1 MIAELNSIKSSRK
14 DLKNFGFVIGF
25 ILLIIGLFLFVKGKD
40 LFVYFFS
47 IGSVL
52 IILGGITPPILKPIY
67 KIWMIF
73 AVIIGWIMTRIILS
87 VLFFS
92 IITIIGLFTRLLG
105 KDFLNLE
112 SKSNESYWN
121 IRNKEHELNQDY
133 EKQF

>member
-25 ILLIIGLFLFVKGKD
+25 ILLIIRE

-47 IGSVL
+47 IGSIL
-52 IILGGITPPILKPIY
+52 IILGRIAPKILNPFY

-73 AVIIGWIMTRIILS
+73 AVIISWIMTRIILS
-87 VLFFS
+87 ALFFS
-92 IITIIGLFTRLLG
+92 VITIIGLFARLLG
-105 KDFLNLE
+105 KDFLNLK
-112 SKSNESYWN
+112 SKSIESYWN
-121 IRNKEHELNQDY
+121 LRDKEHELNQDY

>member
-14 DLKNFGFVIGF
+14 DLKNFGFAIGF
-25 ILLIIGLFLFVKGKD
+25 ILLIIGLFLFVRGKD

-47 IGSVL
+47 IGSIL
-52 IILGGITPPILKPIY
+52 IILGGITPFILKPIY

-92 IITIIGLFTRLLG
+92 IITIIGLFTRLIG
-105 KDFLNLE
+105 KDFLNLK

-121 IRNKEHELNQDY
+121 IRNKERELNQDY

>member
-1 MIAELNSIKSSRK
+1 MIAELKSIKSSRK
-14 DLKNFGFVIGF
+14 DLKNFGFAIGF
-25 ILLIIGLFLFVKGKD
+25 ILLIIGLFLFVRGKD

-47 IGSVL
+47 IGSIL
-52 IILGGITPPILKPIY
+52 IILGGITPFILKPIY

-92 IITIIGLFTRLLG
+92 IITIIGLFTRLIG
-105 KDFLNLE
+105 KDFLNLK

-121 IRNKEHELNQDY
+121 IRNKERELNQDY

>member
-1 MIAELNSIKSSRK
+1 MFEELNSIKSRRK
-14 DLKNFGFVIGF
+14 DLKNFGFTIGF
-25 ILLIIGLFLFVKGKD
+25 ILLIIGVFLFVREKD
-40 LFVYFFS
+40 FFIYLFS
-47 IGSVL
+47 IGSIL
-52 IILGGITPPILKPIY
+52 IFLGGITPFILKPIY

-92 IITIIGLFTRLLG
+92 IITIIGLFTRLIG
-105 KDFLNLE
+105 KDFLNLK

-121 IRNKEHELNQDY
+121 IRNKERELNQDY

>member
-1 MIAELNSIKSSRK
+1 MIVELNSIKSSRK
-14 DLKNFGFVIGF
+14 DLKNFGFAIGF
-25 ILLIIGLFLFVKGKD
+25 ILLIIGLFLFVRGRD

-47 IGSVL
+47 IGSIL
-52 IILGGITPPILKPIY
+52 IILGGITPFILKPIY

-92 IITIIGLFTRLLG
+92 IITIIGLFTRLIG
-105 KDFLNLE
+105 KDFLNLK

-121 IRNKEHELNQDY
+121 IRNKERELNQDY

>member
-14 DLKNFGFVIGF
+14 DLKNFGFAIGF
-25 ILLIIGLFLFVKGKD
+25 ILLIIGLFLFVRGKD
-40 LFVYFFS
+40 LFVYCFS
-47 IGSVL
+47 IGSIL
-52 IILGGITPPILKPIY
+52 IILGGITPFILKPIY

-92 IITIIGLFTRLLG
+92 IITIIGLFTRLIG
-105 KDFLNLE
+105 KDFLNLK

-121 IRNKEHELNQDY
+121 IRNKERELNQDY

>member
-14 DLKNFGFVIGF
+14 DLKNFGFAIGF
-25 ILLIIGLFLFVKGKD
+25 ILLIIGLFLFVREKD

-47 IGSVL
+47 IGSIL
-52 IILGGITPPILKPIY
+52 IILGGITPFILKPIY

-92 IITIIGLFTRLLG
+92 IITIIGLFTRLIG
-105 KDFLNLE
+105 KDFLNLK

-121 IRNKEHELNQDY
+121 IRNKERELNQDY

>member
-14 DLKNFGFVIGF
+14 DLKNFGFATGF
-25 ILLIIGLFLFVKGKD
+25 ILLIIGLFLFVRGKD

-47 IGSVL
+47 IGSIL
-52 IILGGITPPILKPIY
+52 IILGGITPFILKPLY

-73 AVIIGWIMTRIILS
+73 AVIISWIMTRIILS

-92 IITIIGLFTRLLG
+92 IITIIGLFTRLIG
-105 KDFLNLE
+105 KDFLNLK

-121 IRNKEHELNQDY
+121 IRNKERELNQDY

>member
-1 MIAELNSIKSSRK
+1 MIEELNSIKSSRK
-14 DLKNFGFVIGF
+14 DLKNFGFAIGF
-25 ILLIIGLFLFVKGKD
+25 ILLIIGLFLFVRGKD

-47 IGSVL
+47 IGSIL
-52 IILGGITPPILKPIY
+52 IILGGITPFILKPIY

-92 IITIIGLFTRLLG
+92 IITIIGLFTRLIG
-105 KDFLNLE
+105 KDFLNLK

-121 IRNKEHELNQDY
+121 IRNKERDLNQDY